1 MRVLL
6 LVGVAEQGILGWHY
20 ELSLVRV
27 FFVGGRDVPA
37 GGLGLGGPYGCSLF
51 RSL

>member
-1 MRVLL
+1 MRVFL
-6 LVGVAEQGILGWHY
+6 LVGVAEQGVLGWHH

-27 FFVGGRDVPA
+27 FFVGGRWCSRWMP
-37 GGLGLGGPYGCSLF
+37 GLSGPWECSLF